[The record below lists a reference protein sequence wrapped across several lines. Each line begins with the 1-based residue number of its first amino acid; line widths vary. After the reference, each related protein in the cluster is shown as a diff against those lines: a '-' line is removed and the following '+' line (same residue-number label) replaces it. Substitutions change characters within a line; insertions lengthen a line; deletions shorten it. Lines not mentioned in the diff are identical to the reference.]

1 MTKNDWD
8 VIVIGSGGAGLCAAV
23 AAGEAGQEVLLL
35 SKGPVGRGCATAY
48 AGGLFSLAV
57 EGMTV
62 EEHLK
67 RSRECGRY
75 LNEPHLLNVLVEE
88 APARV
93 LGLRRYGVQLELSRG
108 LATCG
113 PYAPSPALGGIPLT
127 TCLWKSARELGVAVQ
142 NGLQATNLTADGSST
157 IVETVRLATS
167 QVEAWRAKAVVVA
180 TGGGASVFGRND
192 NPGGATGDGYAL
204 LFQLGVPF
212 EDMEFVQFYPLGFAD
227 PGFFAWNPSVAIL
240 DDVRLTNSAGDP
252 FIHRLLPTWG
262 MKSMAEADLFARAQG
277 TLAVAQQ
284 WEAGHEVYLYL
295 NELTPEQWK
304 QRYFAALRRFYPP
317 EFDPASQPVRV
328 APTVHFMCGGATIT
342 ADGETSLP
350 GVYACGEVAG
360 GLHGADR
367 AGGNAY
373 SEMVVFGQRA
383 GLAAARWAREQP
395 ASQIEIAPGE
405 ATQNKIRNWT
415 ANTGGALPGELQQ
428 RLNEVVDRHLGPL
441 RTGTGIEQG
450 LIELERLEEQLPH
463 MRLERES
470 DLRKAFE
477 MENLCLTARLVAQS
491 ALARRESRGQHFRED
506 HPQQN
511 DAWLRH
517 VVVRRGTQG
526 PLLEFKDV
534 TQPETNH
541 RKV

>member
-8 VIVIGSGGAGLCAAV
+8 VIVIGGGGAGLCAAV
-23 AAGEAGQEVLLL
+23 TAREAGQEVLLL
-35 SKGPVGRGCATAY
+35 SKGPIGRGCATAY
-48 AGGLFSLAV
+48 SGGLFSVAV

-62 EEHLK
+62 EEHRK
-67 RSRECGRY
+67 RSLECGRY
-75 LNEPHLLNVLVEE
+75 LNERQLLNVLVEE
-88 APARV
+88 APSRV
-93 LGLRRYGVQLELSRG
+93 LGLRRYGVQLDLSRG

-113 PYAPSPALGGIPLT
+113 PYAPSPVLGGIPLT
-127 TCLWKSARELGVAVQ
+127 TGLWKAARELGVAVQ
-142 NGLQATNLTADGSST
+142 NGRLATNLTADGSST
-157 IVETVRLATS
+157 TVETVSLENS
-167 QVEAWRAKAVVVA
+167 HVEAWRAKAVVVA
-180 TGGGASVFGRND
+180 TGGGLSIFGRND

-204 LFQLGVPF
+204 LFKLGAPF

-227 PGFFAWNPSVAIL
+227 PGFFAWNPSVGIL
-240 DDVRLTNSAGDP
+240 NDVRLTNSAGDS

-262 MKSMAEADLFARAQG
+262 MKSMAEAGLFARAQG

-284 WEAGHEVYLYL
+284 WKAGHEVYLYL

-304 QRYFAALRRFYPP
+304 QRYLGSLLRFYPS

-328 APTVHFMCGGATIT
+328 APTVHFMCGGTMIT

-360 GLHGADR
+360 GVHGADR

-395 ASQIEIAPGE
+395 ASKGEIVPGD
-405 ATQNKIRNWT
+405 ATRNKIRNWT
-415 ANTGGALPGELQQ
+415 ANTEGALPGELWQ
-428 RLNEVVDRHLGPL
+428 RLNEVVDRRLGPL
-441 RTGTGIEQG
+441 RTGTGLEQG
-450 LIELERLEEQLPH
+450 LIEIERLEEQLPR
-463 MRLERES
+463 MRFERDS
-470 DLRKAFE
+470 DLRKALE
-477 MENLCLTARLVAQS
+477 MENLCLTARLVARS

-506 HPQQN
+506 HPKQD

-517 VVVRRGTQG
+517 VVIRRGTQG
-526 PLLEFKDV
+526 PLLELKDV
-534 TQPETNH
+534 TQRETNH

>member
-8 VIVIGSGGAGLCAAV
+8 VIVIGGGGAGLCAAV

-35 SKGPVGRGCATAY
+35 SKGPIGRGCATAY
-48 AGGLFSLAV
+48 SGGLFSVAV

-62 EEHLK
+62 EEHRK
-67 RSRECGRY
+67 RSLECGRD
-75 LNEPHLLNVLVEE
+75 LNERHLLNVLVEE

-113 PYAPSPALGGIPLT
+113 PYAPSPVLGGIPLT
-127 TCLWKSARELGVAVQ
+127 TGLWKAARELGVAVQ
-142 NGLQATNLTADGSST
+142 NGRLATNLTADGSST
-157 IVETVRLATS
+157 TVETVRLENS
-167 QVEAWRAKAVVVA
+167 RVEAWRAKAVVVA
-180 TGGGASVFGRND
+180 TGGGLSIFGRND

-204 LFQLGVPF
+204 LFKLGAPF

-227 PGFFAWNPSVAIL
+227 PGFFAWNPSVGIL
-240 DDVRLTNSAGDP
+240 NDVRLTNSAGDS

-262 MKSMAEADLFARAQG
+262 MKSMAEAGLFARAQG

-284 WEAGHEVYLYL
+284 WKAGHEVYLYL
-295 NELTPEQWK
+295 NELTPEQWQ
-304 QRYFAALRRFYPP
+304 QRYLGSLLRFYPS

-328 APTVHFMCGGATIT
+328 APTVHFMCGGAMIT
-342 ADGETSLP
+342 ADGQTSLP

-395 ASQIEIAPGE
+395 ASKGEIAPGE
-405 ATQNKIRNWT
+405 ATRNKIRNWT
-415 ANTGGALPGELQQ
+415 ANTGSALPGDLWQ
-428 RLNEVVDRHLGPL
+428 RLNEVVDRRLGPL

-450 LIELERLEEQLPH
+450 LIELERLEEQLPR
-463 MRLERES
+463 MRFERES
-470 DLRKAFE
+470 DLRKALE
-477 MENLCLTARLVAQS
+477 MENLCLTARLVARS

-506 HPQQN
+506 HPKQD

-517 VVVRRGTQG
+517 VVIRRGTQG
-526 PLLEFKDV
+526 PLLELKDV
-534 TQPETNH
+534 TQRETNH
-541 RKV
+541 QKV